1 VRKSIAVFGSVIVGT
16 LLACSSSPT
25 ASNPA
30 SPGSDAPKVVGEAP
44 CKKIEA
50 PQLISRAGAS
60 YPSALR
66 KEGVQGK
73 VVMRALLT
81 AEGELQD
88 VRVMSSPDPRLS
100 ELAVAAFRKWR
111 YKPAT
116 CAGKPV
122 PVEITS
128 TTSFDLH

>member
-1 VRKSIAVFGSVIVGT
+1 
-16 LLACSSSPT
+16 
-25 ASNPA
+25 
-30 SPGSDAPKVVGEAP
+30 
-44 CKKIEA
+44 
-50 PQLISRAGAS
+50 
-60 YPSALR
+60 
-66 KEGVQGK
+66 
-73 VVMRALLT
+73 MRALLT

-88 VRVMSSPDPRLS
+88 VRVMSNPDPRLS

-122 PVEITS
+122 PVTITS